1 VTLNITNLIGCVLEK
16 HQQELYSRAMYL
28 GTQGN
33 NIVSCL
39 LVLCFLIFILLPRYV
54 VQTN

>member
-16 HQQELYSRAMYL
+16 HQQELYSRATYL

-39 LVLCFLIFILLPRYV
+39 LCFLIFILLPRYV